1 MQQRL
6 RPTRFAPLLL
16 SLLFA
21 VTAQPAHAQLK
32 WRLHGGVVKP
42 TATGSEY
49 FSLGPSVSV
58 DVAYPLAERVDVL
71 LDLSWDYL
79 NTDDTHPTPVTNFW
93 RYRAEI
99 EGALLGDGETGV
111 SVNAFGGVGATT
123 VYSHKF
129 YLVSQTAKHLAEEG
143 VPYTFE
149 GERLR
154 GTALTGTGGLRVGAH
169 SPDGIMWWLSGKVNW
184 TPLNDFNKDALH
196 ELSTNKFEPQG
207 LSPLSSVMGV
217 SITLG
222 VSL

>member
-1 MQQRL
+1 VRL
-6 RPTRFAPLLL
+6 RLSLSRLPLMLFLPLL
-16 SLLFA
+16 A
-21 VTAQPAHAQLK
+21 ATAQPVHAQLK

-42 TATGSEY
+42 TATGAEY

-71 LDLSWDYL
+71 LDLGWDYL
-79 NTDDTHPTPVTNFW
+79 NTDDTHPTPVTNLW
-93 RYRAEI
+93 RYRAEL
-99 EGALLGDGETGV
+99 EGSLVGDGETGL

-129 YLVSQTAKHLAEEG
+129 YLVSQTAKHMAEEG
-143 VPYTFE
+143 VPYTYE

-154 GTALTGTGGLRVGAH
+154 GTALTGTGGLRIGAH

-196 ELSTNKFEPQG
+196 ELSTNNFEPQG
-207 LSPLSSVMGV
+207 LSQLSSVMGV